1 MNIRQFRADEFDKNM
16 ALSEYAFQARLTEE
30 QREAIRE
37 RFKPEDSWGIFQG
50 EDLQAKLTIIPLE
63 TYIHGQTFQMGGIAG
78 VATWP
83 EKRRGG
89 MVSRLLVHALEEMK
103 RAGRTISFLHPFSF
117 PFYRKFGWE
126 IYTEYRKYTIPAE
139 KFPRKT
145 VEEGEIRRD
154 IRDIAVF
161 SSIYDVYARRYNGT
175 LARSESWWKER
186 VFRDQR
192 YTAVYYN
199 GSDVP
204 EGYVLYKIENREL
217 LCSELVFTTER
228 ARRGLWTYLAN
239 HDSMVERGIFTD
251 VPMDDAM
258 PYLLQDPRVQQEIIP
273 YFMGRIVDASA
284 FWSQYPFLPAAE
296 DTRFTLA
303 LTDPY
308 APWNEGV
315 WEIAISSGGQGSWRP
330 STVEAEKADLT
341 CDIQALSA
349 MMIGYRDPIY
359 LLTWEK
365 LQGSSSIA
373 ATWAARLP
381 QATTHLMDHF

>member
-37 RFKPEDSWGIFQG
+37 RFKPEDSWGIFRG

-89 MVSRLLVHALEEMK
+89 MVSRLLVHALGEMK
-103 RAGRTISFLHPFSF
+103 HAGQTLSFLHPFSF

-154 IRDIAVF
+154 IRDIAVL

-284 FWSQYPFLPAAE
+284 FWSQYPFLPSAE

-308 APWNEGV
+308 APWNDGV

-349 MMIGYRDPIY
+349 MMIGYRNPIY

>member
-1 MNIRQFRADEFDKNM
+1 MIIRQFRADEFDKNM

-30 QREAIRE
+30 QRETIQK

-63 TYIHGQTFQMGGIAG
+63 TYIHGQTFLMGGIAG

-103 RAGRTISFLHPFSF
+103 RAGQTLSFLHPFSF

-139 KFPRKT
+139 KFPLKT
-145 VEEGEIRRD
+145 VEEGEVRRD
-154 IRDIAVF
+154 IRDIAIL

-175 LARSESWWKER
+175 LARSESWWQER
-186 VFRDQR
+186 VFRDHR

-199 GSDVP
+199 GKGEP

-217 LCSELVFTTER
+217 LCNELVFTTER

-239 HDSMVERGIFTD
+239 HDSMVERGIFTY

-258 PYLLQDPRVQQEIIP
+258 PYLLQDPRIQQEIIP

-284 FWSQYPFLPAAE
+284 FWSQYPFVPAAE
-296 DTRFTLA
+296 ETRFTLA

-308 APWNEGV
+308 APWNDGV
-315 WEIAISSGGQGSWRP
+315 WEIVISSSGQGSWRP
-330 STVEAEKADLT
+330 SNLEAEKADLT
-341 CDIQALSA
+341 CDIQALTA

-359 LLTWEK
+359 LSTWEK